1 MLLLSM
7 LDALVP
13 QLAAAVAPGGAEAA
27 CYATLPCTSASGCC
41 SRPSFSTYAAGMTA
55 TAGDQSMTVDVS
67 SAGVMCSAAGNGRE
81 AHRTRETRVLRKRY
95 FVRETWLQ

>member
-55 TAGDQSMTVDVS
+55 TAGDQSMVVDAS
-67 SAGVMCSAAGNGRE
+67 HAGGICSTAGNGKE
-81 AHRTRETRVLRKRY
+81 ARGTRETRLLRKRY
-95 FVRETWLQ
+95 FSVESSVQ